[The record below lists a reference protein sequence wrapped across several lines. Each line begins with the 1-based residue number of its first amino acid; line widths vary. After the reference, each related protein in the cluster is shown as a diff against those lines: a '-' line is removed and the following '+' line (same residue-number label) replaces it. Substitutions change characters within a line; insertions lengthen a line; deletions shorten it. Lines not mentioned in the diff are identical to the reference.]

1 MIKFNGFQPL
11 QKNVNQIEILKIE
24 ILCNTLHTA
33 EQFIK
38 LVVGENHFQ
47 CQLSWYF
54 QSIEVKF
61 YWILAK
67 IWKN

>member
-38 LVVGENHFQ
+38 LFVGENHFQ
-47 CQLSWYF
+47 CQLS
-54 QSIEVKF
+54 
-61 YWILAK
+61 
-67 IWKN
+67 

>member
-47 CQLSWYF
+47 CQLS
-54 QSIEVKF
+54 
-61 YWILAK
+61 
-67 IWKN
+67 